1 MINVKFYKEN
11 GELKK
16 CTTQEFYSLIKNI
29 KNVATKI
36 YDDWN
41 TTKSEYITEIYLQ
54 HLPKKTTRYTIVYNT
69 DYGIISQLFIDD
81 IMNLED

>member
-36 YDDWN
+36 YDDWS

-54 HLPKKTTRYTIVYNT
+54 HFPQKTTRYIIVYNT
-69 DYGIISQLFIDD
+69 DYGIISQLHIDD
-81 IMNLED
+81 VINLED